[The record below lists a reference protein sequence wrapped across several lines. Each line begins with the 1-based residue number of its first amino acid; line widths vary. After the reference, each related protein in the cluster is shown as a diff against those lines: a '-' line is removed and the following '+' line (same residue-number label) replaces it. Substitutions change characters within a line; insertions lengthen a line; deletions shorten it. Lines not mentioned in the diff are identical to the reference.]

1 MYVDAEDY
9 VEHVDEAMQPIQS
22 MEELKVEDHV
32 EHVEEAMQ
40 PFQSHIQSVEELK
53 AENLFKKKKVKRL
66 LEKCRLYE
74 QKLKRRNPGKLENIF
89 NKDQLEYLESSNCR
103 GSSWSDK
110 TIEKGLKLYLACGS
124 TGYDEL
130 RRQKLPYPSRRTLQ
144 HRLAKLKFK
153 PGILDEVFAVLKLK
167 VSLVFSFFY

>member
-53 AENLFKKKKVKRL
+53 AENLFKKKS
-66 LEKCRLYE
+66 
-74 QKLKRRNPGKLENIF
+74 QKITRKM
-89 NKDQLEYLESSNCR
+89 SS
-103 GSSWSDK
+103 
-110 TIEKGLKLYLACGS
+110 I
-124 TGYDEL
+124 
-130 RRQKLPYPSRRTLQ
+130 
-144 HRLAKLKFK
+144 
-153 PGILDEVFAVLKLK
+153 
-167 VSLVFSFFY
+167 